1 MKKKI
6 IILVL
11 IAIGASGLTGI
22 LPISISLSPAEK
34 LVLVEGIS
42 NRVISPSILAS
53 GFLAHEEE
61 VMLSSE
67 VIGKVAELFV
77 EEGEPVSAGDLVLR
91 VDDKNFLAG
100 LEQSEAA
107 VRINSIDI
115 ERQKVRVENLE
126 RQFQRSE
133 ALFGRDLIG
142 EEEYESLRNQLD
154 LARIDYL
161 SSQERLAQSNAQ
173 LDQVLDNLSKTQ
185 IISPIDGVVTSLDI
199 KVGETAIASS
209 TNIPGSSLMTIANPS
224 SIYTEVLVDE
234 ADIANIRVGQKAEI
248 VAIAYPDEPMQGTV
262 RFIANTAKI
271 AQGRTGLSFVVKIDI
286 EDPGEVTLRP
296 GMSCRAEI
304 FTQDDRLVTAVPIE
318 AVLFEEDKAENRSDH
333 FIFLN
338 NQGIAKKT
346 KVEVGLSDDEFQEL
360 LSEIDSDVDVIVG
373 PNRELRNLVDGDR
386 IGELVENDDPEQR
399 GRGNS
404 ELETDM
410 DLISLID
417 ISKHYQMGGQT
428 VKALDS
434 VTVHIAKNDYLAFI
448 GSSGSGKSTMLN
460 ILGCLDRPST
470 GTYHL
475 NGKDVDS
482 LTENELSE
490 IRNLEI
496 GFIFQSFNLLP
507 RSTALANVMQPL
519 VYRNISYK
527 ARKKLALEALQRVGL
542 DSRVSHFPNQ
552 LSGGQRQRVAIA
564 RALVTEPSI
573 LLADE
578 PTGNLDSRTTDEIM
592 ILFDELHHD
601 GHTLII
607 VTHEPEIADH
617 CKRVVELKDGRIFAD
632 SRH

>member
-1 MKKKI
+1 MKKKVL
-6 IILVL
+6 ILVL
-11 IAIGASGLTGI
+11 VAIGVSGLTGI
-22 LPISISLSPAEK
+22 LPISISLSPTEK
-34 LVLVEGIS
+34 LVLVEDIS
-42 NRVISPSILAS
+42 NRIISPSILAS

-318 AVLFEEDKAENRSDH
+318 AVLFEEDKAENRSDY

-338 NQGIAKKT
+338 DQGVAKKT

-360 LSEIDSDVDVIVG
+360 LSEIDTDVNVIVG

-386 IGELVENDDPEQR
+386 IEELVENNDPEQR
-399 GRGNS
+399 GRGGRF
-404 ELETDM
+404 
-410 DLISLID
+410 
-417 ISKHYQMGGQT
+417 Q
-428 VKALDS
+428 
-434 VTVHIAKNDYLAFI
+434 FRI
-448 GSSGSGKSTMLN
+448 GN
-460 ILGCLDRPST
+460 
-470 GTYHL
+470 
-475 NGKDVDS
+475 
-482 LTENELSE
+482 
-490 IRNLEI
+490 
-496 GFIFQSFNLLP
+496 
-507 RSTALANVMQPL
+507 
-519 VYRNISYK
+519 
-527 ARKKLALEALQRVGL
+527 
-542 DSRVSHFPNQ
+542 
-552 LSGGQRQRVAIA
+552 
-564 RALVTEPSI
+564 
-573 LLADE
+573 
-578 PTGNLDSRTTDEIM
+578 
-592 ILFDELHHD
+592 
-601 GHTLII
+601 
-607 VTHEPEIADH
+607 
-617 CKRVVELKDGRIFAD
+617 
-632 SRH
+632 

>member
-11 IAIGASGLTGI
+11 IAIGASGLAGI
-22 LPISISLSPAEK
+22 LPISISLSPTEK
-34 LVLVEGIS
+34 LVLVESIS
-42 NRVISPSILAS
+42 NRIISPSILAS

-338 NQGIAKKT
+338 DQGVAKKT

-399 GRGNS
+399 GRGGRF
-404 ELETDM
+404 
-410 DLISLID
+410 
-417 ISKHYQMGGQT
+417 Q
-428 VKALDS
+428 
-434 VTVHIAKNDYLAFI
+434 FRI
-448 GSSGSGKSTMLN
+448 GN
-460 ILGCLDRPST
+460 
-470 GTYHL
+470 
-475 NGKDVDS
+475 
-482 LTENELSE
+482 
-490 IRNLEI
+490 
-496 GFIFQSFNLLP
+496 
-507 RSTALANVMQPL
+507 
-519 VYRNISYK
+519 
-527 ARKKLALEALQRVGL
+527 
-542 DSRVSHFPNQ
+542 
-552 LSGGQRQRVAIA
+552 
-564 RALVTEPSI
+564 
-573 LLADE
+573 
-578 PTGNLDSRTTDEIM
+578 
-592 ILFDELHHD
+592 
-601 GHTLII
+601 
-607 VTHEPEIADH
+607 
-617 CKRVVELKDGRIFAD
+617 
-632 SRH
+632 

>member
-1 MKKKI
+1 MPAFRAGLLFEAKAMKKKI

-173 LDQVLDNLSKTQ
+173 LDQVLEVLDNLSKTQ

-338 NQGIAKKT
+338 DQGVAKKT

-399 GRGNS
+399 GRGGRF
-404 ELETDM
+404 
-410 DLISLID
+410 
-417 ISKHYQMGGQT
+417 Q
-428 VKALDS
+428 
-434 VTVHIAKNDYLAFI
+434 FRI
-448 GSSGSGKSTMLN
+448 GN
-460 ILGCLDRPST
+460 
-470 GTYHL
+470 
-475 NGKDVDS
+475 
-482 LTENELSE
+482 
-490 IRNLEI
+490 
-496 GFIFQSFNLLP
+496 
-507 RSTALANVMQPL
+507 
-519 VYRNISYK
+519 
-527 ARKKLALEALQRVGL
+527 
-542 DSRVSHFPNQ
+542 
-552 LSGGQRQRVAIA
+552 
-564 RALVTEPSI
+564 
-573 LLADE
+573 
-578 PTGNLDSRTTDEIM
+578 
-592 ILFDELHHD
+592 
-601 GHTLII
+601 
-607 VTHEPEIADH
+607 
-617 CKRVVELKDGRIFAD
+617 
-632 SRH
+632 

>member
-1 MKKKI
+1 MRKKVI
-6 IILVL
+6 ALVIVL
-11 IAIGASGLTGI
+11 IGVTGI
-22 LPISISLSPAEK
+22 VSLAPISISLSSAEK
-34 LVLVEGIS
+34 LVLVESIS
-42 NRVISPSILAS
+42 SRVISPSILAS

-67 VIGKVAELFV
+67 VIGKVAELLV
-77 EEGEPVSAGDLVLR
+77 EEGEAVSTGDLVLR

-286 EDPGEVTLRP
+286 DDPGEVTLRP

-338 NQGIAKKT
+338 DQGVAKKT

-360 LSEIDSDVDVIVG
+360 LSEIDADVDVIVG

-386 IGELVENDDPEQR
+386 IGELVESDDSGQR
-399 GRGNS
+399 GRG
-404 ELETDM
+404 
-410 DLISLID
+410 
-417 ISKHYQMGGQT
+417 GG
-428 VKALDS
+428 
-434 VTVHIAKNDYLAFI
+434 FRFRI
-448 GSSGSGKSTMLN
+448 GN
-460 ILGCLDRPST
+460 
-470 GTYHL
+470 
-475 NGKDVDS
+475 
-482 LTENELSE
+482 
-490 IRNLEI
+490 
-496 GFIFQSFNLLP
+496 
-507 RSTALANVMQPL
+507 
-519 VYRNISYK
+519 
-527 ARKKLALEALQRVGL
+527 
-542 DSRVSHFPNQ
+542 
-552 LSGGQRQRVAIA
+552 
-564 RALVTEPSI
+564 
-573 LLADE
+573 
-578 PTGNLDSRTTDEIM
+578 
-592 ILFDELHHD
+592 
-601 GHTLII
+601 
-607 VTHEPEIADH
+607 
-617 CKRVVELKDGRIFAD
+617 
-632 SRH
+632 